1 MRAWSLET
9 RVDFHELLAGL
20 TRSAHGAGAGEG
32 GAGVGAGAPGLAM
45 TSGTVVDL
53 TRAHLGS
60 LKAYL

>member
-9 RVDFHELLAGL
+9 RVDFHELLAGP

-45 TSGTVVDL
+45 TSGTVVQ
-53 TRAHLGS
+53 TRAPLGS
-60 LKAYL
+60 LKTYL